1 MQEKCMLKKEE
12 VPGKNNY
19 TRNFCKMPVPFQA
32 GFKTSAGVHFRYEA
46 KF

>member
-1 MQEKCMLKKEE
+1 MFQKEE
-12 VPGKNNY
+12 VPGKKNY
-19 TRNFCKMPVPFQA
+19 ARNSNKMPVHFEV